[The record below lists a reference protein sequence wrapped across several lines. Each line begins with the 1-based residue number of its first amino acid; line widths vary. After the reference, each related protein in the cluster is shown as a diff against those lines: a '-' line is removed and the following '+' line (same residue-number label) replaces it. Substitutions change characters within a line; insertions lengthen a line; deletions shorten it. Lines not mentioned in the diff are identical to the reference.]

1 MPETSDS
8 PLSAP
13 YNGAHRQIH
22 ARLDALEGLRTD
34 YAAFLRAHSV
44 REDDLSNWQLVLT
57 EAVVNA
63 IKHGCADDPMANI
76 GVSWQAAEGEV
87 RLTVEDPGTG
97 PAEELVCAPS
107 LPRDPLSEHGRG
119 LFLIRSFADDWRHWR
134 SPAGYRL
141 EVIKRHP
148 SMPEPES
155 TLDLLDN
162 TVEELTNSYENLSA
176 FYRLGD
182 GLARAESLS
191 DFLEQALGDLERTVG
206 NAQLSISFKPDI
218 VDALGADIEQMPA
231 IRPQREL
238 GQAQTEAL
246 RQEAEFIWER
256 SEEVAEDLPL
266 ARFACGVC
274 IPIQA
279 GGNTRGLIT
288 VARQEA
294 RPFNTG
300 ELNTIRTFAD
310 ILGIAVLNARNTVA
324 RSREARALREL
335 EIASEIQKTLLPLPV
350 VKPDPRWR
358 LTTRREGAREVA
370 GDYVGA
376 VQSRNGDLH
385 LVIVDVMGK
394 GVSASF
400 LAGMFRTAFTISL
413 TFQYS
418 PVGLMMALNRTLVAQ
433 LGDLTMFATCALAR
447 IPAGLDRIEIVNAGH
462 CPAVLL
468 REDGQVAQV
477 SSSGPPLGLFA
488 DASYEAEMLHLHSG
502 DKLFLV
508 TDGLYEW
515 YENGEA
521 WGWEA
526 LVDFLAEQRSAPGEG
541 VWGCL
546 CDRMA
551 HTSGGEP
558 ADDRT
563 FLCWELL
570 A

>member
-1 MPETSDS
+1 MPDLPNIANS
-8 PLSAP
+8 PYCGTRRLHA
-13 YNGAHRQIH
+13 
-22 ARLDALEGLRTD
+22 ARLDALEGLRVDFAT
-34 YAAFLRAHSV
+34 FLRSHGV
-44 REDDLSNWQLVLT
+44 HEDALSNWQLVLS

-63 IKHGCADDPMANI
+63 IRHGCAERPGGEITVA
-76 GVSWQAAEGEV
+76 WQAAEGEV
-87 RLTVEDPGTG
+87 RLIVEDPGKGPPKELTG
-97 PAEELVCAPS
+97 KPA
-107 LPRDPLSEHGRG
+107 LPRDPLAEHGRG

-134 SPAGYRL
+134 SESGYRL
-141 EVIKRHP
+141 EIIKRHP
-148 SMPEPES
+148 YMPKPES
-155 TLDLLDN
+155 TLELLDN

-191 DFLEQALGDLERTVG
+191 DFIRQALGDLERTVA
-206 NAQLSISFKPDI
+206 NSLLSISFNPDI
-218 VDALGADIEQMPA
+218 IDAIGADGELNPA
-231 IRPQREL
+231 ILLQQEL
-238 GQAQTEAL
+238 GSAQIQVL
-246 RQEAEFIWER
+246 RQDTEFIWER
-256 SEEVAEDLPL
+256 PDEVTGDKTL
-266 ARFACGVC
+266 AGYACGVC
-274 IPIQA
+274 FPIQA
-279 GGNTRGLIT
+279 GGSTRGVIT
-288 VARQEA
+288 VARLET

-462 CPAVLL
+462 CPAVLV
-468 REDGQVAQV
+468 RENGKVEQVE
-477 SSSGPPLGLFA
+477 SSGPPLGLFA
-488 DASYEAEMLHLHSG
+488 DATYEAGMLTLSPK
-502 DKLFLV
+502 DKLYLV

-515 YENGEA
+515 NEDGVT
-521 WGWEA
+521 WGWESLVNFLVSQKDVPGKKA
-526 LVDFLAEQRSAPGEG
+526 WDHLVD
-541 VWGCL
+541 
-546 CDRMA
+546 RMKKA
-551 HTSGGEP
+551 SGDDP